1 MKKTPLNII
10 ITGGPGTGKTS
21 VVRELKRRGYLCFE
35 EKAREVIKEELLA
48 GTNHVPW
55 QDLASFSEKVFH
67 KIVCDL
73 KRSRLNE
80 PNFFDRGIPDIL
92 AYLKNANLPI
102 ADFYYDEIKK
112 GHYHQEV
119 FITPPWPGIYA
130 TDNERRE
137 SFEGCI
143 ALHHSLIDV
152 YRELGFTVVE
162 LPLVSIDK
170 RIEIIEGYLNK
181 ISQKFYV

>member
-1 MKKTPLNII
+1 MKNKPLNII

-21 VVRELKRRGYLCFE
+21 IIRELKRRGYLCFE

-55 QDLASFSEKVFH
+55 QDLTSFSEKVFH
-67 KIVCDL
+67 KILADL
-73 KRSRLNE
+73 SRARLNE

-92 AYLKNANLPI
+92 AYLKNASLPV
-102 ADFYYDEIKK
+102 ADFYYEEIEK
-112 GHYHQEV
+112 GHYHHEV

-137 SFEGCI
+137 SFEGCV
-143 ALHHSLIDV
+143 ALHHSLIAV
-152 YRELGFTVVE
+152 YEKLGFVVIE
-162 LPLVSIDK
+162 LPLVSIGD
-170 RIEIIEGYLNK
+170 RIVIIENHLNK
-181 ISQKFYV
+181 ISSEFYV